1 MIDKVSEIR
10 TVKAS
15 DLPPT
20 FDIMVG
26 TTIYPF
32 ELDFMDSVNVWMTDT
47 TSGESVYLPRDA
59 DISILVPDTWDNAKW
74 DIALS
79 LIDEIHWDSL
89 S

>member
-10 TVKAS
+10 IVKAS

-26 TTIYPF
+26 NTIYPF
-32 ELDFMDSVNVWMTDT
+32 ELESMDAHYVYMIDT
-47 TSGESVYLPRDA
+47 TSGETVHIPRDA
-59 DISILVPDTWDNAKW
+59 EISILVPDTWDNAKW

-89 S
+89 P

>member
-10 TVKAS
+10 TMKAS

-32 ELDFMDSVNVWMTDT
+32 EIVDADTHFMYLRDIKGNEIVNVPNDYMMT
-47 TSGESVYLPRDA
+47 
-59 DISILVPDTWDNAKW
+59 ILVPDTLENAKW
-74 DIALS
+74 DISLS
-79 LIDEIHWDSL
+79 LMQQGL
-89 S
+89 L